1 MAQSLAVMNGCE
13 WTGDNGK
20 ENGGCEY
27 GREGDNGKEHRGS
40 ENGREGD
47 VGKENGGSEYDRENE
62 SLGDH
67 ILEEMESF
75 WLDID
80 ERLTISRM
88 VSDSVIKGMVNA
100 IEQQAAERISQKELE
115 VVELRK
121 RLGNCHVGPDLH
133 ESRDA
138 GAHNLTDGVISES
151 VDTLQILVDEKLNQ
165 LKKEINKM
173 RCPGSMRRISPGAD
187 MVGLSGILDDSVPE
201 RWIYVDEI
209 FECLRDILDGFCLRM
224 KFIDQLSM
232 ASLSEWQQEQEFRSE
247 VEGLVIRNFIS
258 CLQQEFQH
266 KLLDLYDSEGR
277 NCFDQHKDISNLRR
291 ELNSIFKIL
300 SVSDTGHLI
309 SHGSLEN
316 GEEWCVNKRA
326 DHFHW
331 KIATNHSSPSTLEE
345 NEKQE
350 DPKESDPE
358 HLDPSILQHLNRDE
372 LITHVNSEITKMK
385 REHESQVQEMTEEN
399 FRLRR
404 ELLNLKG
411 GSSLS
416 LKKDKDFDLLKKKIP
431 NIISKLDEI
440 RVGNEKIHQFAER
453 FESLS
458 SLKDRLDLENCQL
471 KDMLTDK
478 ESEVKSLSSQLSTA
492 LEKLLQ
498 QQLAEKA
505 MSQTIQELEDDIV
518 HANAEVSIIQG
529 VYKSLFDG
537 IASDFRCTTEELHLK
552 NILMEETYETMLKEA
567 ASNAYACS
575 RFEVEDADM
584 ESAMV
589 QGLLDINHII
599 FRESLADVDRAL
611 KLEAAEK
618 EELKQEMLIVKSKVE
633 EKEKSAQ
640 EAAHALIQE
649 KQNMESVTERLKI
662 LRDET
667 AQQQKTIAEN
677 NEELTVTKGHLDAAS
692 KEIELYKEQI
702 CKLHENYEQIMN
714 ERRESDEERRVL
726 RLVTKE
732 QQDALTLIEAKERE
746 TRRQMEST
754 IHLIHKLFSMVTAF
768 EARVNGDISRSCLRL
783 DDMSSEFSRLKKK
796 ANILKT
802 VGFVYK
808 RRLETCNTDLE
819 KAEAEVDL
827 LGDEVDG
834 LLRLLE
840 KICIALDHY
849 SPILKHYPGILET
862 LELARRELNQQTRK
876 RV

>member
-1 MAQSLAVMNGCE
+1 MRKQVMMESLVVMDCCE
-13 WTGDNGK
+13 CPGDNGK
-20 ENGGCEY
+20 ENGG
-27 GREGDNGKEHRGS
+27 S
-40 ENGREGD
+40 ENGI
-47 VGKENGGSEYDRENE
+47 ENE

-100 IEQQAAERISQKELE
+100 IEQQAAERIAQKELE
-115 VVELRK
+115 VVELK
-121 RLGNCHVGPDLH
+121 KMLHNGHVGPDETKTLCSLATYLH
-133 ESRDA
+133 DPGDA
-138 GAHNLTDGVISES
+138 GAYNLSNGVVAES
-151 VDTLQILVDEKLNQ
+151 MDTLQISVDEKLNQ
-165 LKKEINKM
+165 LKKEINKI
-173 RCPGSMRRISPGAD
+173 RCSGSMRRIGSGAD
-187 MVGLSGILDDSVPE
+187 IVGLGGILDESVPE
-201 RWIYVDEI
+201 RWIYVDKI
-209 FECLRDILDGFCLRM
+209 FESLRDTLDGFCLRM
-224 KFIDQLSM
+224 QLIDQLSM
-232 ASLSEWQQEQEFRSE
+232 ASLSEWRQEHEFRSE
-247 VEGLVIRNFIS
+247 VERMVISNCIMG
-258 CLQQEFQH
+258 LQQDFQH
-266 KLLDLYDSEGR
+266 KLLDLYDLESR
-277 NCFDQHKDISNLRR
+277 NCFSQHKDISNLRQ

-300 SVSDTGHLI
+300 SASETGLLI

-345 NEKQE
+345 NGKHE
-350 DPKESDPE
+350 DPKESDAE

-385 REHESQVQEMTEEN
+385 RDHESQVQEMTEEN

-431 NIISKLDEI
+431 TVISKLDEI
-440 RVGNEKIHQFAER
+440 LVGNEKMHQLTES

-458 SLKDRLDLENCQL
+458 ILKDRLDTLDLENHQL

-478 ESEVKSLSSQLSTA
+478 EKEVKNLSSQLSAA
-492 LEKLLQ
+492 LEKLSQ
-498 QQLAEKA
+498 QHLAEKK
-505 MSQTIQELEDDIV
+505 MSQTIQKLEDDIV
-518 HANAEVSIIQG
+518 DANAGVSIIQG
-529 VYKSLFDG
+529 IYKSLFDG
-537 IASDFRCTTEELHLK
+537 IASGFRCITEELHLK
-552 NILMEETYETMLKEA
+552 NIIMEEIYEIMLKEVA
-567 ASNAYACS
+567 YNAHASS
-575 RFEVEDADM
+575 RFEIEDADM
-584 ESAMV
+584 ESTMV

-599 FRESLADVDRAL
+599 FRESLVGAERAL
-611 KLEAAEK
+611 KLEAGEK
-618 EELKQEMLIVKSKVE
+618 EELKQGMLMLTSKVE

-640 EAAHALIQE
+640 EAAYALIQE
-649 KQNMESVTERLKI
+649 KQNMELVTEQLKI

-667 AQQQKTIAEN
+667 AWQQKTIAEN
-677 NEELTVTKGHLDAAS
+677 NKELSVTKGHLDAAS
-692 KEIELYKEQI
+692 KEIELYKKQI
-702 CKLHENYEQIMN
+702 CKLHEDHEQIMN
-714 ERRESDEERRVL
+714 EHRESDEERRVL
-726 RLVTKE
+726 RLVTKD
-732 QQDALTLIEAKERE
+732 QQDALTLIEAKEME

-754 IHLIHKLFSMVTAF
+754 IHLVHKLSSEVTAF
-768 EARVNGDISRSCLRL
+768 EARVNGDISRSLLRL
-783 DDMSSEFSRLKKK
+783 DNMSSEFSRLKNK

-808 RRLETCNTDLE
+808 RRLETTNSNLA

-827 LGDEVDG
+827 LGDEVDT

-862 LELARRELNQQTRK
+862 LELVRRELDQQIRK